1 MLKRLMLLVTVVMAT
16 LLAGCAIAP
25 NQSGQFGTVPV
36 EATSFTIY
44 QCSAT
49 KETFTHFQ
57 PQLGSLQLQPYSA
70 TVIDNGAGWVAT
82 YPGGKVES
90 PQLYKDLLGKIDG
103 AIDLTTGARYYRIH
117 ARDAKAPVFSTSTV
131 SATTG
136 DGEGMT
142 FLQCVLAPDPGESL
156 VK

>member
-1 MLKRLMLLVTVVMAT
+1 MLKRLMLMVVVMST

-49 KETFTHFQ
+49 KENFTRFQ

-82 YPGGKVES
+82 YPDGKVES

-103 AIDLTTGARYYRIH
+103 AVDLSTGARYYRIH
-117 ARDAKAPVFSTSTV
+117 ALGARAPVFSTSTV
-131 SATTG
+131 NPNTG
-136 DGEGMT
+136 DGIGMT
-142 FLQCVLAPDPGESL
+142 FLQCVLAPDSGESL

>member
-103 AIDLTTGARYYRIH
+103 AIDLTDGARYYRIKG
-117 ARDAKAPVFSTSTV
+117 RDKPPVFSTSTV
-131 SATTG
+131 DATTG
-136 DGEGMT
+136 NGTGMT
-142 FLQCVLAPDPGESL
+142 FLQCVLAPDPGEPL
-156 VK
+156 AK